1 MEFKDY
7 YKILGVERNASIEE
21 IKKAYR
27 KLAQKYHPDR
37 NPGNKEAEEKFKEI
51 NEAYEVLSDPEKRRK
66 YDNLGTSWFNFQQQG
81 GRPDQFNW
89 SDWFA
94 YEPVGTKKSRRT
106 GFSYL
111 DEILGSGGTFS
122 DFFEKIFGFDFGYK
136 TAPKSQSYQTKTS
149 KDIHYEIQIN
159 LEEAFKGTTKII
171 EIHGK
176 KIEVKIKP
184 GIIDGQ
190 MLKIPLKSVLGNNY
204 NGDLL
209 IRVRVL
215 PHKKVER
222 KGNDLYVDVPIDIF
236 KLILGGESK
245 IKTFGGLIKF
255 RIPLK
260 SQNGTILKLKGQGMP
275 KYNNPSE
282 RGDLYLKLIAKIP
295 ENLSEKEMKLIQ
307 EIQNSREK

>member
-51 NEAYEVLSDPEKRRK
+51 NEAHEVLSDPEKRRK

-81 GRPDQFNW
+81 GRADQFNW

-171 EIHGK
+171 EIHNK

-209 IRVRVL
+209 ITVKVL

-222 KGNDLYVDVPIDIF
+222 KGDDLYVDVPIDIF

-255 RIPLK
+255 KIPPK

-275 KYNNPSE
+275 KYNNPNE

-295 ENLSEKEMKLIQ
+295 ENLTEKEMKLIQ